1 MYLEPWM
8 LVVTF
13 VLWLI
18 SLFDLWRT
26 GVLRGVDSAI
36 NYLEDNGMLIV
47 DYDEDGNRMIQKIK
61 RVNDKDE

>member
-61 RVNDKDE
+61 RVNDKGE

>member
-36 NYLEDNGMLIV
+36 DYLEDNGMLIV
-47 DYDEDGNRMIQKIK
+47 DYDEDGNRIIQKIK
-61 RVNDKDE
+61 RVIDKDE

>member
-36 NYLEDNGMLIV
+36 DYLEDNGMLIV

-61 RVNDKDE
+61 RVNDKGE

>member
-26 GVLRGVDSAI
+26 GVLRGVDSTI

-61 RVNDKDE
+61 RVNDKGE